1 MIELNDEVKID
12 KDKVRAEYNEL
23 IEQLLDDEMDAKAKF
38 DVVAKLNFL
47 SENTLAK
54 YMLNS
59 DYVECRDLREE
70 D

>member
-1 MIELNDEVKID
+1 MNQKVKID